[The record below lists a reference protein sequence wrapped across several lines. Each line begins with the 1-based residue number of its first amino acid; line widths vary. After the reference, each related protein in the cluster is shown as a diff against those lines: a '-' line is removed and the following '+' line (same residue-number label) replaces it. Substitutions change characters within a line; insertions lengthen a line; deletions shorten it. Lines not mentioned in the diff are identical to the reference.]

1 MTMERLLEI
10 LEDWRDFMQQPSHKL
25 GYPSKSSCIMS
36 GGESANDAFEIMLED
51 ADLRVVMAIDSIID
65 SLPKGQIM
73 AINARYLGSIKPRN
87 YADDLCNAMDNLLT
101 IANRRD
107 LV

>member
-10 LEDWRDFMQQPSHKL
+10 LEDWKQWMQQPSHKL

-65 SLPKGQIM
+65 SLPKNQIM
-73 AINARYLGSIKPRN
+73 AINAVYLGSIKPRN
-87 YADDLCNAMDNLLT
+87 FQENYANALDNLLT
-101 IANRRD
+101 IATRRD